1 MRCLIAFVLLAVSSL
16 LTAQT
21 YPVCG
26 PARNSYNF
34 TPPAPIGFWKMC
46 GDTSSTSGCVASSS
60 TVVYD
65 SGSLANNGA
74 QTGTAAGTSFYYSTG
89 YSEAYAGYFNGTN
102 DSIVV
107 PESSSYNVS
116 SLTVTAWINT
126 STTSGTP
133 TMVCRDNLS
142 SSREFQ
148 FRLSSGVPQAILFIS
163 GTTKSLTATASVAT
177 GTWTHVALVWTGTT
191 AYLYANGVQVAAAAY
206 SGSLSAGTGDGI
218 RIGSC
223 AGSYLFTGLINN
235 VRIYNA
241 ALSGVQIAA
250 LYSSGQ

>member
-1 MRCLIAFVLLAVSSL
+1 
-16 LTAQT
+16 
-21 YPVCG
+21 
-26 PARNSYNF
+26 
-34 TPPAPIGFWKMC
+34 
-46 GDTSSTSGCVASSS
+46 
-60 TVVYD
+60 VYD

-74 QTGTAAGTSFYYSTG
+74 WSGTAAGASYYYSAGT
-89 YSEAYAGYFNGTN
+89 SEAYAGYFNGTN
-102 DSIVV
+102 DYIGV

-116 SLTVTAWINT
+116 ALTVTAWIST
-126 STTSGTP
+126 STASGTP

-163 GTTKSLTATASVAT
+163 GTARSLTATASVAT
-177 GTWTHVALVWTGTT
+177 GTWTHVALVWTGTA
-191 AYLYANGVQVAAAAY
+191 AYLYANGAQVATAAY

-223 AGSYLFTGLINN
+223 GGSQLFTGLINN
-235 VRIYNA
+235 TRIYNV